1 MSDEPDFV
9 LIGLVRRAHGITG
22 EVYVEP
28 VSDITERY
36 KMLKDVL
43 VRQGNEVREVGVD
56 SVRWKGRYTVIK
68 LHGVDDRT
76 AAESLRGAHLGVRK
90 ADVFPVPK
98 DTYYI
103 FDIVGCTVFGGSGRR
118 VGVVDEVLR
127 MPAND
132 VMVLTTDSGEALIPI
147 VKSVVKRIDLAA
159 KTIEIDEIEGLLD

>member
-1 MSDEPDFV
+1 VSDEPDFV
-9 LIGLVRRAHGITG
+9 LIGLVRRAYGIRG

-36 KMLKDVL
+36 QMLEDVL

-56 SVRWKGRYTVIK
+56 SVRWKGKYTVIK

-76 AAESLRGAHLGVRK
+76 AAESLRGARLGVRK

-98 DTYYI
+98 DTYYV
-103 FDIVGCTVFGGSGRR
+103 FDILGCTVFGESGRR

-132 VMVLTTDSGEALIPI
+132 VLVLTTDNGEALIPI
-147 VKSVVKRIDLAA
+147 VKSVVKRIDLEA
-159 KTIEIDEIEGLLD
+159 KTIEIEEIEGLLD